1 MERYLT
7 GAAKKRAWWEIPTGA
22 LSAFVGAVAVDVLVE
37 DLQKGLSDPVIE
49 LLAYGTVLALVLAPL
64 YAVVRRALRRRWAQ
78 RIAKTLAERGRAA
91 VPIDELDKVTGVKN
105 AVKKLRALLD
115 RGYLQRM
122 AFSEDGMMLL
132 VDDLRDMTQAEAPA
146 PQESGDVIAQ
156 IRALNDAIDDP
167 GVSAQIERIEAL
179 TASILDTVRQRP
191 ERADDAR
198 RFVNYYLPVTMKLLE
213 SYRLMEK
220 QSYQGQTIQASR
232 VQIEA
237 ALKKVVFA
245 IEQQQ
250 DRLFRSEAM
259 DVDAEIS
266 VLETMMRS
274 DGTVEQGI
282 GNRQ

>member
-7 GAAKKRAWWEIPTGA
+7 GPAKKRAWWEVPTAIMSGI
-22 LSAFVGAVAVDVLVE
+22 VGAVGVDVLVE
-37 DLQKGLSDPVIE
+37 DVQKGLSDPVIE
-49 LLAYGTVLALVLAPL
+49 LLAYYTVLALALAPL
-64 YAVVRRALRRRWAQ
+64 AVVIRRALRRWWAR
-78 RIAKTLAERGRAA
+78 RIARALAGRSA
-91 VPIDELDKVTGVKN
+91 VPIDELDKVTGVKH
-105 AVKKLRALLD
+105 AAKRLRTLLD

-122 AFSEDGMMLL
+122 AFSEDGMTLL
-132 VDDLRDMTQAEAPA
+132 IDDLREAEEEAPA
-146 PQESGDVIAQ
+146 PRAPDDVIVQ

-167 GVSAQIERIEAL
+167 GVSAQIERIETL

-198 RFVNYYLPVTMKLLE
+198 RFVNYYLPVTLKLLE

-220 QSYQGQTIQASR
+220 QSYQGQTIQSSR
-232 VQIEA
+232 GQIEA
-237 ALKKVVFA
+237 ALKKLVFA

-250 DRLFRSEAM
+250 DRLFRAEAM

-274 DGTVEQGI
+274 DGTAE
-282 GNRQ
+282 

>member
-7 GAAKKRAWWEIPTGA
+7 GTAQKRAWWEIPVA
-22 LSAFVGAVAVDVLVE
+22 AFSAIFNAVTVEVLIE
-37 DLQKGLSDPVIE
+37 DLAVGLKDPVIE
-49 LLAYGTVLALVLAPL
+49 LLAYATVFALMLAPL
-64 YAVVRRALRRRWAQ
+64 CAVCRRALRRHR
-78 RIAKTLAERGRAA
+78 AKKAARALSARGRKAIP
-91 VPIDELDKVTGVKN
+91 VDELDRAAGMKG
-105 AVKKLRALLD
+105 AARKLRTLLE

-122 AFSEDGMMLL
+122 AFSEDGDVLL
-132 VDDLRDMTQAEAPA
+132 IDDLRESDTDREPAPA
-146 PQESGDVIAQ
+146 PETSGDVLAR

-179 TASILDTVRQRP
+179 TASIFSTVNQRP
-191 ERADDAR
+191 ERADDAH
-198 RFVNYYLPVTMKLLE
+198 RFVSYYLPVTLKLLE

-220 QSYQGQTIQASR
+220 QSYQGQTIQSSR

-237 ALKKVVFA
+237 ALKKLVFA

-250 DRLFRSEAM
+250 DRLFCSEAM

-274 DGTVEQGI
+274 DGTI
-282 GNRQ
+282 K

>member
-7 GAAKKRAWWEIPTGA
+7 GPAKKRAWWEVPTAIMSG
-22 LSAFVGAVAVDVLVE
+22 FVGAVGVDVLVE
-37 DLQKGLSDPVIE
+37 DVQKGLSDPVIE
-49 LLAYGTVLALVLAPL
+49 LLAYYTVLALVLAPL
-64 YAVVRRALRRRWAQ
+64 AVVIRRALRRHWAK
-78 RIAKTLAERGRAA
+78 RIARALSGRSA
-91 VPIDELDKVTGVKN
+91 VPIDELDKVTGVKH
-105 AVKKLRALLD
+105 AAKRLRTLLD

-122 AFSEDGMMLL
+122 AFSEDGMSLL
-132 VDDLRDMTQAEAPA
+132 VDDLREAAEEAPEPEA
-146 PQESGDVIAQ
+146 PDGVIAR

-179 TASILDTVRQRP
+179 TAGILDTVRQRP

-198 RFVNYYLPVTMKLLE
+198 RFVSYYLPVTLKLLE

-220 QSYQGQTIQASR
+220 QSYQGQTIQSSR
-232 VQIEA
+232 TQIEA
-237 ALKKVVFA
+237 ALKKLVFA

-259 DVDAEIS
+259 DVDAEIA

-274 DGTVEQGI
+274 DGTA
-282 GNRQ
+282 GNGE

>member
-7 GAAKKRAWWEIPTGA
+7 APAKKRAWWEIPTAIMSGI
-22 LSAFVGAVAVDVLVE
+22 VGAVGVDVLVE
-37 DLQKGLSDPVIE
+37 DVQKGLGDPVIE
-49 LLAYGTVLALVLAPL
+49 LLAYYTVLALVLAPL
-64 YAVVRRALRRRWAQ
+64 CAVCRRALRRYRAK
-78 RIAKTLAERGRAA
+78 RIAQALAKHGRAV
-91 VPIDELDKVTGVKN
+91 VPIDELDKVTGVKH
-105 AVKKLRALLD
+105 AAKRLRTLLD

-122 AFSEDGMMLL
+122 AFSEDGMSLL
-132 VDDLRDMTQAEAPA
+132 VDDLREAEEEAPA
-146 PQESGDVIAQ
+146 PQASDDVIVQ

-191 ERADDAR
+191 ERAEDAR
-198 RFVNYYLPVTMKLLE
+198 RFVSYYLPVTLKLLE

-220 QSYQGQTIQASR
+220 QSYQGQTIQSSR
-232 VQIEA
+232 GQIEA
-237 ALKKVVFA
+237 ALKKLVFA

-250 DRLFRSEAM
+250 DRLFRAEAM

-274 DGTVEQGI
+274 DGTGERG
-282 GNRQ
+282 

>member
-7 GAAKKRAWWEIPTGA
+7 AKAKKRAWWEIPVSS
-22 LSAFVGAVAVDVLVE
+22 LSGVFGVATIEVFVE
-37 DLQKGLSDPVIE
+37 DLTKGLRDPAIE
-49 LLAYGTVLALVLAPL
+49 TMAYITVLALALAPL
-64 YAVVRRALRRRWAQ
+64 VAVGQRALRRRRAQ
-78 RIAKTLAERGRAA
+78 KISRALAGLGRAA
-91 VPIDELDKVTGVKN
+91 VPIDELDKVTGVRN
-105 AVKKLRALLD
+105 AAKKLRALLD

-122 AFSEDGMMLL
+122 AFSENGMSLL
-132 VDDLRDMTQAEAPA
+132 IDDLRDQAQEKAPE
-146 PQESGDVIAQ
+146 PQDSGNVIER

-167 GVSAQIERIEAL
+167 DVSAQIERIEAL

-198 RFVNYYLPVTMKLLE
+198 RFINYYLPVTLKLLE

-232 VQIEA
+232 TQIEA
-237 ALKKVVFA
+237 ALKKLVFA

-274 DGTVEQGI
+274 DGTVE
-282 GNRQ
+282 